1 MSDESPGGGGV
12 TRLSFI
18 KAAGG
23 VAAGV
28 GAVAMGVPGLADAA
42 AQSSGVPTDPT
53 TPNPP
58 EPLVAYVRDAARG
71 EVTVT
76 HGTSE
81 ATYRDR
87 ALVKRLLAASPRAAS
102 EGGE

>member
-1 MSDESPGGGGV
+1 M

-18 KAAGG
+18 KTAGG

-28 GAVAMGVPGLADAA
+28 GAVAMGVPGVAGAA
-42 AQSSGVPTDPT
+42 AQTGGVPTAPS

-87 ALVKRLLAASPRAAS
+87 ALVKRLLAASPRNS
-102 EGGE
+102 EEGGE